1 MIHKKLHKL
10 LLALATGLVLVL
22 GVGAGHSLLMQQTM
36 PHDSMKM
43 SHNNPC
49 QSVCA
54 PMVNGKQQQPQIE
67 EEDNDP
73 YPAFAILKNQLVL
86 TNFAYSLAFA
96 VLFWAYL
103 KRRPPDL
110 ILEYGKF
117 RN

>member
-1 MIHKKLHKL
+1 MIHKKLHRVL
-10 LLALATGLVLVL
+10 ITLATGMILVL

-36 PHDSMKM
+36 PHESTKM
-43 SHNNPC
+43 SHSNQC

-54 PMVNGKQQQPQIE
+54 PMVNGKQQPQVDE
-67 EEDNDP
+67 DDNDP
-73 YPAFAILKNQLVL
+73 YPSPAILQNQIIL
-86 TNFAYSLAFA
+86 TNFSYSLALA
-96 VLFWAYL
+96 VLLWAFL

>member
-1 MIHKKLHKL
+1 MRQIRLRKLFI
-10 LLALATGLVLVL
+10 AFATGLILFL
-22 GVGAGHSLLMQQTM
+22 GIGTGHSLLMQQAM
-36 PHDSMKM
+36 PHEGMKM

-54 PMVNGKQQQPQIE
+54 PFVSEKQQSPQV
-67 EEDNDP
+67 EEDDTDP
-73 YPAFAILKNQLVL
+73 NPVFAQLVNSRL
-86 TNFAYSLAFA
+86 LASSTYTLALA
-96 VLFWAYL
+96 VLLWAFL